1 VELSSSELVAEFQP
15 SMDEIGG
22 WPGRSMA
29 ITGIAPPE
37 SGFDFFTRLFSPNY
51 GIAEVDIYIYIYIY
65 ILQKF

>member
-1 VELSSSELVAEFQP
+1 ME
-15 SMDEIGG
+15 EIEG

-51 GIAEVDIYIYIYIY
+51 GIAEVRTYIQIKCAFFWGVKAHKSLIIQGPY
-65 ILQKF
+65 QP